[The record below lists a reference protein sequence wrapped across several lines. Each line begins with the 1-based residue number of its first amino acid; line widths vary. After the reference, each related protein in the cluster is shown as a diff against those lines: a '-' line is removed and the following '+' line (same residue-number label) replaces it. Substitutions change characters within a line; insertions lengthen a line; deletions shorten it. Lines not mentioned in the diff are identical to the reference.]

1 MSVQALVDRLSTQ
14 GVTLALHSGQIKARG
29 PKGAV
34 TADLVQCLRSNK
46 VQILK
51 FLTDSLLNRAANAA
65 TVEGAAIT
73 ASDLY
78 AALDPEDWQDPDLIT
93 FDALKGLG
101 RAIQNR
107 RGMLAGHI
115 PAGWTATTRCSNCS
129 KEVPTF
135 PGGSGEVLACVRC
148 MNGQAPPPLPGG
160 DK

>member
-78 AALDPEDWQDPDLIT
+78 AALDCDDWQDPDLIT

-107 RGMLAGHI
+107 RDVLAGHVPI
-115 PAGWTATTRCSNCS
+115 GWAATMDCRNCGP
-129 KEVPTF
+129 VPVF
-135 PGGSGEVLACVRC
+135 PSGGDTVLACPWC
-148 MNGQAPPPLPGG
+148 INGQAPPPLPGG